1 MIVNE
6 VCIHYYNET
15 LPRKRANAR
24 DAAVPSRK
32 KTKQGNADPPENIG
46 GGGLGG
52 WVTCRTPQLLGR
64 DDRAVG
70 GVFVAFE
77 HILVRDFF
85 GCGCFPFPMFARI

>member
-46 GGGLGG
+46 GGGWAAGL
-52 WVTCRTPQLLGR
+52 
-64 DDRAVG
+64 RA
-70 GVFVAFE
+70 
-77 HILVRDFF
+77 
-85 GCGCFPFPMFARI
+85 ARRNFSVEMTGL